1 MENLECTH
9 KKHLQTHEIKEVS
22 HLQSDVKPVVG
33 HRKPPTILPLN
44 NCNKDPKDFEET
56 HGFFLNSWTQT
67 HHLFCHYT
75 YVYINL
81 CPSFFPKW
89 PFWSPKWRLLNIPL
103 TQNKPRNPW
112 IPEKKHH
119 FAPAKMMGTG
129 KKFCHSLW
137 EGALFRGYVK
147 LRGGNLIVSITIS
160 NHANLRMNFVSG
172 SPLGS
177 SGTAPV
183 NSKQM
188 AFRVEFMDKHISKLV
203 VSTGLGS
210 VFRITPI

>member
-1 MENLECTH
+1 
-9 KKHLQTHEIKEVS
+9 
-22 HLQSDVKPVVG
+22 
-33 HRKPPTILPLN
+33 
-44 NCNKDPKDFEET
+44 
-56 HGFFLNSWTQT
+56 
-67 HHLFCHYT
+67 
-75 YVYINL
+75 
-81 CPSFFPKW
+81 
-89 PFWSPKWRLLNIPL
+89 
-103 TQNKPRNPW
+103 
-112 IPEKKHH
+112 
-119 FAPAKMMGTG
+119 MGTG

-137 EGALFRGYVK
+137 EGDLFRGYVK